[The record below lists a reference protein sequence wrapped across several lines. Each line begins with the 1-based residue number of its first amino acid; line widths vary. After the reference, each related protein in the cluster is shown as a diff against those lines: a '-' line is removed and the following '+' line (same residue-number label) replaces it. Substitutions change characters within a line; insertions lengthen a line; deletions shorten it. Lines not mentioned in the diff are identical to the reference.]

1 LTRAIPPGRSRSFS
15 ATKSIILCGGGY
27 DVAEDPGWR
36 ENTTLAETNVLLTL
50 AELIRINS
58 INPAYE
64 DGRPES
70 DIASYIERFFSER
83 GIETWRQEVLPD
95 RPNLI
100 ALLPGRNSERRVVL
114 EAHVDTASIAGMT
127 IPPFEPVIHNNLM
140 YGRGS
145 CDTKAGLAAMMHAI
159 ARLHQEGLKPPCDVW
174 MVAAADEEHS
184 FRGVLKLCEG
194 LQADAAIVAEPTDL
208 RAVIASKGVLRWK
221 VRTRGK
227 AAHSSKPEL
236 GVNAIVNMAK
246 VIEVFEQSAAAL
258 TRAPHPLLGA
268 ATMNIGVIHG
278 GVQVNFVPDWCEIEI
293 DRRLLPGETVDGVL
307 AGYQTMQA
315 GLPFE
320 VTMEPPMLVDE
331 ALETPADSPVAQ
343 TASCVL
349 RDMGL
354 NGELA
359 GVPYGSDASKLSRHG
374 VPTIVFGPGSIDQ
387 AHAAVEY
394 VDCDQV
400 LMAEEFYRHFLLR
413 FQ

>member
-1 LTRAIPPGRSRSFS
+1 MTELNVLG
-15 ATKSIILCGGGY
+15 
-27 DVAEDPGWR
+27 
-36 ENTTLAETNVLLTL
+36 TLAD
-50 AELIRINS
+50 LIRINS

-70 DIASYIERFFSER
+70 GIAGYIERFFSER

-100 ALLPGRNSERRVVL
+100 ARLPGRNAGRRVVL
-114 EAHVDTASIAGMT
+114 EAHVDTASITGMS
-127 IPPFEPVIHNNLM
+127 IPPFEPTIRGNRM

-145 CDTKAGLAAMMHAI
+145 CDTKAGLAAMMHAV
-159 ARLHQEGLKPPCDVW
+159 ASLHKEGAKSECEVW

-184 FRGVLKLCEG
+184 FGGVLKLCEG
-194 LQADAAIVAEPTDL
+194 LQADAAIVAEPTEL
-208 RAVIASKGVLRWK
+208 RAIIASKGVLRWK

-227 AAHSSKPEL
+227 AAHSSKPQL
-236 GVNAIVNMAK
+236 GVNAIVKMTK
-246 VIEVFEQSAAAL
+246 VIELFEQSAAAL
-258 TRAPHPLLGA
+258 ASATHPLLGG
-268 ATMNIGVIHG
+268 ATLNIGVIHG

-293 DRRLLPGETVDGVL
+293 DRRLLPGETGAGVL
-307 AGYQTMQA
+307 AGYESMLA
-315 GLPFE
+315 ALGPD

-331 ALETPADSPVAQ
+331 ALETAADSPVAR
-343 TASCVL
+343 TASAVL
-349 RDMGL
+349 MDMGL

-374 VPTIVFGPGSIDQ
+374 VPSIIFGPGSIDQ

-400 LMAEEFYRHFLLR
+400 LRAEEFYRQFLLR
-413 FQ
+413 FR